1 MWPRMWYH
9 LVWYMVTNFAPK
21 NIGNCLLDYRAPHS
35 RRPQFGY
42 STPWQLQIFFYT
54 SFCTGKFYFSVGCG
68 VFLPVGCEQ
77 NLGCHAVPCGWW
89 NSCINSLVSKWH
101 YFVKFI
107 RSSISCQCNDSVTML
122 NWLSYYKVT
131 QTIHYQDCQPI
142 TSSNWFRQAELSFC
156 CCYCTVGKIFLVW
169 RIPHKT
175 WKNSNLQDHW

>member
-1 MWPRMWYH
+1 
-9 LVWYMVTNFAPK
+9 
-21 NIGNCLLDYRAPHS
+21 
-35 RRPQFGY
+35 
-42 STPWQLQIFFYT
+42 
-54 SFCTGKFYFSVGCG
+54 
-68 VFLPVGCEQ
+68 
-77 NLGCHAVPCGWW
+77 
-89 NSCINSLVSKWH
+89 
-101 YFVKFI
+101 
-107 RSSISCQCNDSVTML
+107 ML